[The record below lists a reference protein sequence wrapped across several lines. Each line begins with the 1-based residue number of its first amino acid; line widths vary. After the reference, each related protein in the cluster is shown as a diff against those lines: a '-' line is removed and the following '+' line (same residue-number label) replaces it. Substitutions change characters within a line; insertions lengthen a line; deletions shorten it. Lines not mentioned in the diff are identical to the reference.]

1 MDNRPHGNQGQS
13 MFGPSDRLTAE
24 FRACCR
30 DPTDAIETRLRFMLQ
45 TFLQHHKDTNK
56 NKNNHLAEKSCC
68 AAAIWYYRILENI
81 LSQEK
86 ERLDI
91 KDGSVCA
98 AIGRRQSN
106 HHLQRRTRRWA
117 ANDVGA
123 TTQLKTLTGRQTAT
137 VLLELDLFQRCL
149 VACCL
154 EISLFSSSLPYEFP
168 LLLQVLTLAPYHF
181 IKVIELVLR
190 AERCL
195 PRDVVTH
202 LAQSEERVLE
212 SLAWTTDSPLWKAI
226 SANEGHLPTCQQVMP
241 PARIEGQNQTDFQPD
256 RNPPGDMSVE
266 FSFGAEA
273 SSNTETRPPRSNS
286 LHLFARKVYMLMG
299 KRLEKLCSTLGIS
312 EELRLKIWT
321 CFEHSLV
328 HFTDLTKDRH
338 LDQLLM
344 CAIYMIAKITNVK
357 MSFKHI
363 IHCYESQ
370 PLASRSV
377 CKSVLISGQDTET
390 LLNGNNNNGHP
401 AHGFPTPDSPLSHY
415 PPAQEERV
423 NLIRFYDNIYTGKM
437 HDCADQFDPASGR
450 DTPPLSPYPCQGRG
464 GRASRQSQQVS
475 SSLLIF
481 NSETPGDREE
491 GEDEDGPPA
500 QRLRVAESFL
510 QRRLRSIANDRE
522 AQRDRDQLSMSQPDL
537 H

>member
-1 MDNRPHGNQGQS
+1 MDNGPHGNQGRS

-30 DPTDAIETRLRFMLQ
+30 DPTDAIETRLRSMLQ
-45 TFLQHHKDTNK
+45 TFLQHHRDNSGDE
-56 NKNNHLAEKSCC
+56 NNHLATKSCG

-86 ERLDI
+86 ERLGV
-91 KDGSVCA
+91 KDGS
-98 AIGRRQSN
+98 
-106 HHLQRRTRRWA
+106 
-117 ANDVGA
+117 
-123 TTQLKTLTGRQTAT
+123 

-154 EISLFSSSLPYEFP
+154 EITIFSNSLPYEFP

-212 SLAWTTDSPLWKAI
+212 SLAWTTDSPLLEAI
-226 SANEGHLPTCQQVMP
+226 RANEGHLPTCQQVMP

-273 SSNTETRPPRSNS
+273 SSRPPRSNS
-286 LHLFARKVYMLMG
+286 LHLFTRKVYMLMG
-299 KRLEKLCSTLGIS
+299 KRLEKLCSTLHIS

-328 HFTDLTKDRH
+328 HFTDLMKDRH

-344 CAIYMIAKITNVK
+344 CAIYMMAKITNVK
-357 MSFKHI
+357 ISFKHI

-377 CKSVLISGQDTET
+377 SKSVLISRQDTET
-390 LLNGNNNNGHP
+390 LLNRNNNNGDP
-401 AHGFPTPDSPLSHY
+401 AHGFPTPDSPSSHY

-450 DTPPLSPYPCQGRG
+450 DTPPLSPYPMQGRG
-464 GRASRQSQQVS
+464 GESISSKPAGLQQ
-475 SSLLIF
+475 
-481 NSETPGDREE
+481 
-491 GEDEDGPPA
+491 PPHL
-500 QRLRVAESFL
+500 QLRDPWRP
-510 QRRLRSIANDRE
+510 RRRGG
-522 AQRDRDQLSMSQPDL
+522 
-537 H
+537 

>member
-1 MDNRPHGNQGQS
+1 MDNGPHGNQGKS
-13 MFGPSDRLTAE
+13 MFGPSVQLTAE

-45 TFLQHHKDTNK
+45 TFLQHHRDTAGDE
-56 NKNNHLAEKSCC
+56 NNHLAEKSCC

-91 KDGSVCA
+91 KDGS
-98 AIGRRQSN
+98 
-106 HHLQRRTRRWA
+106 
-117 ANDVGA
+117 
-123 TTQLKTLTGRQTAT
+123 

-212 SLAWTTDSPLWKAI
+212 SLAWTTDSPLWEAI
-226 SANEGHLPTCQQVMP
+226 SANEGRLPTCQQVMP

-273 SSNTETRPPRSNS
+273 SSNTDPSAETRPPRSNS

-370 PLASRSV
+370 PLASRIV
-377 CKSVLISGQDTET
+377 CKSVLMSGHDTET

-401 AHGFPTPDSPLSHY
+401 AHGFPTPDSPSLTQ
-415 PPAQEERV
+415 PLEE
-423 NLIRFYDNIYTGKM
+423 
-437 HDCADQFDPASGR
+437 
-450 DTPPLSPYPCQGRG
+450 TPPLCLLTPGRG
-464 GRASRQSQQVS
+464 
-475 SSLLIF
+475 
-481 NSETPGDREE
+481 EE
-491 GEDEDGPPA
+491 GEHLVKASRSPA
-500 QRLRVAESFL
+500 ASSSSTQRPLETEKKGRMKMVLQLRGFVFSHSC
-510 QRRLRSIANDRE
+510 RGDSGV
-522 AQRDRDQLSMSQPDL
+522 
-537 H
+537 

>member
-1 MDNRPHGNQGQS
+1 MDNGPHGNQGRS

-30 DPTDAIETRLRFMLQ
+30 DPTEAIGTRLRSMGQ
-45 TFLQHHKDTNK
+45 TFLQHHRDTAGDE
-56 NKNNHLAEKSCC
+56 NNHLAAKSCY

-81 LSQEK
+81 LSEEK

-91 KDGSVCA
+91 NDGS
-98 AIGRRQSN
+98 
-106 HHLQRRTRRWA
+106 
-117 ANDVGA
+117 
-123 TTQLKTLTGRQTAT
+123 

-154 EISLFSSSLPYEFP
+154 EITIFSNSLPYEFP

-195 PRDVVTH
+195 PRDMVTH
-202 LAQSEERVLE
+202 LSQSEERVLE

-226 SANEGHLPTCQQVMP
+226 RANEGHLPTCQQVMP

-273 SSNTETRPPRSNS
+273 SSSTDQQHPSAENRPPRSNS

-299 KRLEKLCSTLGIS
+299 KRLQNLCSTLRIS
-312 EELRLKIWT
+312 QELRLKIWT

-328 HFTDLTKDRH
+328 HFTDLMKDRH

-344 CAIYMIAKITNVK
+344 CAIYMMAKITNVEI
-357 MSFKHI
+357 SFKHI

-377 CKSVLISGQDTET
+377 CKSVLISGQHTET
-390 LLNGNNNNGHP
+390 LLNGNNNNGDP
-401 AHGFPTPDSPLSHY
+401 AHGFPTPDSPSSHY

-450 DTPPLSPYPCQGRG
+450 DTPPLSPYPMQGIG

-500 QRLRVAESFL
+500 QRLRVAESAL
-510 QRRLRSIANDRE
+510 QRRLRRIANDRE
-522 AQRDRDQLSMSQPDL
+522 AQRDRDQPSISQPDL

>member
-1 MDNRPHGNQGQS
+1 MDNGPHGNQGRS

-30 DPTDAIETRLRFMLQ
+30 DPTEAIETRLRSMLQ
-45 TFLQHHKDTNK
+45 TFLQHHRDTAGDE
-56 NKNNHLAEKSCC
+56 NNHLATKSCY

-86 ERLDI
+86 ERLGI
-91 KDGSVCA
+91 EDGS
-98 AIGRRQSN
+98 
-106 HHLQRRTRRWA
+106 
-117 ANDVGA
+117 
-123 TTQLKTLTGRQTAT
+123 
-137 VLLELDLFQRCL
+137 RCL

-154 EISLFSSSLPYEFP
+154 EITIFSNSLPYEFP

-195 PRDVVTH
+195 PRDMVTH
-202 LAQSEERVLE
+202 LSQSEERVLE

-226 SANEGHLPTCQQVMP
+226 RANEGHLPTCQQVMP

-273 SSNTETRPPRSNS
+273 SSSTDQQHPSAENRPPRSNS
-286 LHLFARKVYMLMG
+286 LHLFTRKVYMLMG
-299 KRLEKLCSTLGIS
+299 KRLKKLCSTLGIS
-312 EELRLKIWT
+312 QELRLKIWT

-328 HFTDLTKDRH
+328 HFTDLMKDRH

-344 CAIYMIAKITNVK
+344 CAIYMMAKITNVEI
-357 MSFKHI
+357 SFKHI

-370 PLASRSV
+370 PLASRS
-377 CKSVLISGQDTET
+377 
-390 LLNGNNNNGHP
+390 
-401 AHGFPTPDSPLSHY
+401 
-415 PPAQEERV
+415 
-423 NLIRFYDNIYTGKM
+423 
-437 HDCADQFDPASGR
+437 R
-450 DTPPLSPYPCQGRG
+450 DTPPLSPYPMQGIG

-500 QRLRVAESFL
+500 QRLRVAESAL
-510 QRRLRSIANDRE
+510 QRRLRRIANDRE
-522 AQRDRDQLSMSQPDL
+522 AQRDRDQPSISQPDL